1 MRISKPLAVLAAV
14 VSLSILGMQTG
25 SAGQP
30 DKLQRLPSAKPQAAG
45 DRIQQQAQKSDH
57 GLDRDLIRRSK
68 TPETETGKPAASP
81 PAAPRT
87 PAYKPVITIKPKGLQ
102 PAAGRSVDHQPQ
114 PGATS
119 FGVLLDGKSD
129 DGARNSGK
137 PKGGFAPR
145 PQALQG
151 IEPDEI
157 DVK

>member
-1 MRISKPLAVLAAV
+1 MRVSKPLAVLAAV

-30 DKLQRLPSAKPQAAG
+30 DKPQRLPSAKPQAAG

-68 TPETETGKPAASP
+68 TPETDKPAASP
-81 PAAPRT
+81 PAAPRA

-114 PGATS
+114 PRATS

-137 PKGGFAPR
+137 PAGGFAPR